1 MLVGGSSVNTKPLEG
16 SWVIIK
22 DLEGS
27 SVICRIVYKS
37 VAW

>member
-22 DLEGS
+22 DIEGI
-27 SVICRIVYKS
+27 SVICCIIYKS
-37 VAW
+37 VA